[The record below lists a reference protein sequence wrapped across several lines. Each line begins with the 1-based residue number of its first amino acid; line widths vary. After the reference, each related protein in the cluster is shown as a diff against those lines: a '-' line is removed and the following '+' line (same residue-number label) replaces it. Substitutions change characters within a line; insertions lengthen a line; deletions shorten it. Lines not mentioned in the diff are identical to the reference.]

1 MPIVC
6 VDTNLWFYALAHPA
20 ISDLDKHRTAQSLIR
35 TLNQPV
41 ITPQIIN
48 EVSVNLLRKR
58 QWTEQELR
66 QLIGELRVRCRLFLP
81 NEDWCEQAS
90 VLRERYGFSFW
101 DSLVVASAQAGG
113 CDILF
118 SEDMQHGLRI
128 ASLEIINPFIVA

>member
-20 ISDLDKHRTAQSLIR
+20 IGDLDKHRMAQNLIR

>member
-6 VDTNLWFYALAHPA
+6 VDTNLWFYVLAHPA
-20 ISDLDKHRTAQSLIR
+20 TSDLGKHRTAQNLIR

-81 NEDWCEQAS
+81 NEDGCEQAS
-90 VLRERYGFSFW
+90 MLRERYGFSFW

>member
-20 ISDLDKHRTAQSLIR
+20 TSDLDKHRTAQNLIR

-81 NEDWCEQAS
+81 SEDWCEQAS

-118 SEDMQHGLRI
+118 SEDMQQGLRI
-128 ASLEIINPFIVA
+128 ASLEIINPFIMA